1 MRWSTRLPSLP
12 VTDPVRRFVEKP
24 NSLLDS
30 EMIVPYIGRM
40 TNTSPTSGRPGRPRE
55 FDSDAALDKAIA
67 RFSEYG
73 YHGTSISDL
82 HACLGLTSGS
92 IYKAWGDKRGL
103 FLAALDRYMEVRAEA
118 IRSCLEAES
127 SGRDKISALLAMYA
141 QLSSGV
147 FGRTGCLVVESAV
160 ELSMSDPEIAKRIA
174 AQQKKRETQMR
185 QLLEVGQEDGSVRR
199 ELDAAVTARLL
210 LTLQQGMRVLGK
222 TGATAKYMQ
231 GLIPEMLRLLD

>member
-1 MRWSTRLPSLP
+1 
-12 VTDPVRRFVEKP
+12 
-24 NSLLDS
+24 
-30 EMIVPYIGRM
+30 MIVPYIERM
-40 TNTSPTSGRPGRPRE
+40 MNKSPTSGHPGRPRE

-103 FLAALDRYMEVRAEA
+103 FLAALDRYMEARAEA
-118 IRSCLEAES
+118 IRSCLTAES
-127 SGRDKISALLAMYA
+127 SGRDKISALLKMYA
-141 QLSSGV
+141 QLSSGAV
-147 FGRTGCLVVESAV
+147 GRTGCLVVESAV
-160 ELSMSDPEIAKRIA
+160 ELAMSDADIAKRIA
-174 AQQKKRETQMR
+174 AQQKKRETQLR
-185 QLLEVGQEDGSVRR
+185 ELLEVGQGDGSVRR
-199 ELDAAVTARLL
+199 DLDVAVTARLL

-222 TGATAKYMQ
+222 TGSTAKDMR

>member
-1 MRWSTRLPSLP
+1 MEHKTALIAGDRSKFA
-12 VTDPVRRFVEKP
+12 FVEKP
-24 NSLLDS
+24 NSWLDS
-30 EMIVPYIGRM
+30 EMIVTYIERM

-118 IRSCLEAES
+118 IRSCLAAEN
-127 SGRDKISALLAMYA
+127 SGRDKISALLTMYA
-141 QLSSGV
+141 QLSSGA
-147 FGRTGCLVVESAV
+147 FGCTGCLVVESAV

-185 QLLEVGQEDGSVRR
+185 QLLEVGKEDGSVRR

-222 TGATAKYMQ
+222 TGATVKYMQ